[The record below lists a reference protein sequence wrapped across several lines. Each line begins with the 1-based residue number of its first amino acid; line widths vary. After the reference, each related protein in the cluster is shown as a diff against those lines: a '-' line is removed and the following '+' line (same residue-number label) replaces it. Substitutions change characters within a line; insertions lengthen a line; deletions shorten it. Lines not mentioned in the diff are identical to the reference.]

1 MTSTSSIQRTA
12 RPILREDPTHL
23 FTVGQFVRLKGGFGI
38 PTLWADIY
46 RIIAALPP
54 LGNSPLYRIRD
65 YDERHERVATQ
76 DTLEPVGLSQ
86 AGDGAT
92 LIERTFGHGQ
102 GSETQQSR
110 DQEAETGKGAAEA

>member
-1 MTSTSSIQRTA
+1 MTAARSTRLTA
-12 RPILREDPTHL
+12 RPIRREDPTHR

-46 RIIAALPP
+46 RIIATLPP
-54 LGNSPLYRIRD
+54 LGNSPQYRIRD

-86 AGDGAT
+86 AGHDAT

-102 GSETQQSR
+102 GTKTQQPR
-110 DQEAETGKGAAEA
+110 DQKAKAGKGSAEA